1 MSGTRRRRALNHH
14 ARAGMTGPSWN
25 KKKDWCGVLKI
36 LQPQKKCS
44 HLHVIVL
51 IIRHESL
58 VRLQRR
64 VHDTH
69 DHRNKLRAPPS
80 DHCLLFNLPRERHV
94 NHARIWCLN
103 HRLNAIVY
111 PAQTC
116 EHVCVDPILS
126 ASCLSTSIIQEIHD
140 KLRSARF
147 QIYNPHQEKSVVAL
161 RMPLELRA
169 RRNTCS
175 ISSGSTLFAAL
186 CTHLL
191 LYHTINGEAFS
202 KNYRAAHTDQNETWR
217 RNTPT
222 DRTHTTGKCFALC
235 IAVCNAFHGGV
246 YVCNTRPKAL
256 CPAQTPQRHSARD
269 DGSCEQFPA
278 HSHRQAS

>member
-14 ARAGMTGPSWN
+14 ARAGMTGPSWD

-36 LQPQKKCS
+36 LHPQKKCS

-51 IIRHESL
+51 IIRLESL

-116 EHVCVDPILS
+116 EHVCVDSILS
-126 ASCLSTSIIQEIHD
+126 ASCLSTSITQEMHD
-140 KLRSARF
+140 KLKRPFSNLQPTPREICCRPTNASRIACTKKYMLNKLRLNF
-147 QIYNPHQEKSVVAL
+147 ICRALHPSSPLPHHQWGSIFKKLS
-161 RMPLELRA
+161 
-169 RRNTCS
+169 CS
-175 ISSGSTLFAAL
+175 
-186 CTHLL
+186 TH
-191 LYHTINGEAFS
+191 
-202 KNYRAAHTDQNETWR
+202 
-217 RNTPT
+217 
-222 DRTHTTGKCFALC
+222 
-235 IAVCNAFHGGV
+235 
-246 YVCNTRPKAL
+246 RPKRNMEKKH
-256 CPAQTPQRHSARD
+256 PN
-269 DGSCEQFPA
+269 
-278 HSHRQAS
+278 